1 MVRRTPCATIFAHE
15 GGHNALPLALHYTAN
30 TGHVAETSHSAVD
43 QYAID
48 VLLPIV
54 DAQEGD
60 FPELGIGIDIMT
72 PIDEQRQRLPG
83 AAFFQIGP
91 AGDRMSKTPYVIAVC
106 CWRADREGTVSFQS

>member
-1 MVRRTPCATIFAHE
+1 MPY
-15 GGHNALPLALHYTAN
+15 LWHYT
-30 TGHVAETSHSAVD
+30 TPPTPDTSPRPAAVD
-43 QYAID
+43 QHAID

-91 AGDRMSKTPYVIAVC
+91 AGDRMSKTPYVMAVC
-106 CWRADREGTVSFQS
+106 YWRADREGTVSFQS